1 MRVCRSPVFGPYNIG
16 TMSITVKYFA
26 RLREQMGKAEE
37 QVEFTPGLSAA
48 DVWKQVGGNDQ
59 PAPNVLIAVNMQ
71 YAKPEVEL
79 KDGDEVA
86 FFPPVTGG

>member
-1 MRVCRSPVFGPYNIG
+1 
-16 TMSITVKYFA
+16 MSITVKYFA

-37 QVEFTPGLSAA
+37 QVDFRSGLSAGE
-48 DVWKQVGGNDQ
+48 VWRQVSGNGQ